1 MGKPSAP
8 KAPDPKETAAAQT
21 STNVSTAIANSWLGN
36 VNQVTPDGKLTYD
49 QTGKQFINDANG
61 QKYWRRNDGLIVSKQ
76 PGENDKRYTEIKGY
90 YTPTFTATQ
99 TLSPQQQLIKKHEDK
114 TSEHLARTAREQ
126 AWDMRNFL
134 NTSIDTSKLPKAHDW
149 SRLVLPEYQTVGS
162 GPSDLQTSYVDDF
175 SKDRKRVEDAMMGR
189 LQPTINRDR
198 ASLETNLQNQGI
210 RIGSDAWTNA
220 MADFD
225 RGVNDQRTSV
235 LLSGGQEQS
244 RLAGLARDQASFGN
258 TTKQQIYDNF
268 LRSAGFNNSVEDQ
281 DFNARVLK
289 NTQKD
294 NSRQRALEETFALR
308 NQPINE
314 ISGLLSGG
322 QVTQPNFMN
331 IQGAS
336 IPTVDYAG
344 IVQQNYAN
352 QMGGYNTQMANYNGI
367 LGGLFGLGAA
377 GIKASDRRLKR
388 DIRRVG
394 SYRNG
399 LPKYEFRYRHGGRRY
414 VGVMSDDVRKVRPEA
429 VTRID
434 GYDAVNY
441 RKALA

>member
-1 MGKPSAP
+1 MV
-8 KAPDPKETAAAQT
+8 AAA
-21 STNVSTAIANSWLGN
+21 AL
-36 VNQVTPDGKLTYD
+36 
-49 QTGKQFINDANG
+49 
-61 QKYWRRNDGLIVSKQ
+61 
-76 PGENDKRYTEIKGY
+76 YTEIKGY

-99 TLSPQQQLIKKHEDK
+99 TLSPQQKLIKKHEDK

-134 NTSIDTSKLPKAHDW
+134 NTSINTSKLPASFDW
-149 SRLVLPEYQTVGS
+149 SSLGMPNYQTVGS
-162 GPSDLQTSYVDDF
+162 GPKDLQTSYTDDF

-220 MADFD
+220 MSDFD
-225 RGVNDQRTSV
+225 RGVSDQRTSV
-235 LLSGGQEQS
+235 LLAGGDEQS
-244 RLAGLARDQASFGN
+244 RLANLAHQQASFGN
-258 TTKQQIYDNF
+258 TAKQQMYDNI
-268 LRSAGFNNSVEDQ
+268 LKGAGFNNSVKDQ
-281 DFNARVLK
+281 RFNATAAIG
-289 NTQKD
+289 TQQD
-294 NSRQRALEETFALR
+294 NARQRALQETFALR

-314 ISGLLSGG
+314 ISGLLSGS

-344 IVQQNYAN
+344 LVQQNYAN
-352 QMGGYNTQMANYNGI
+352 QMGGYNSQMANYNGI

-388 DIRRVG
+388 DIRRIG
-394 SYRNG
+394 TYRNG
-399 LPKYEFRYRHGGRRY
+399 LPKYSFRYRHGGRCFI
-414 VGVMSDDVRKVRPEA
+414 GLMSDDVRKVRPEA